1 MHVIQNNK
9 NINLKILAGISFF
22 NDELDYY
29 ILNDSYISID
39 AFIVID
45 LTWLAISLNINKKHN
60 YK

>member
-45 LTWLAISLNINKKHN
+45 LTISLNINKKHN